1 MAAQSG
7 KKAALILGPTRKI
20 INDKAMLK
28 KNLMLFVAAFLGGIL
43 SLGAYSFFAQKQF
56 NSEFYDASNPP
67 VLTAGYAGLPDAT
80 LDFTAAAERTVNS
93 VVHVKTQSK
102 AQQVFNPWADFF
114 GYQQEPQVQM
124 GSGSGVIISPDGYI
138 ITNNHVVEGADKLM
152 VTLNNNKN
160 YEATIVGRDPST
172 DIAVIKVDASNLP
185 AIPWGNSD
193 DVKIGQWV
201 LAVGNPFELTST
213 VTAGIVS
220 AKARN
225 INLLAERRTTEEVYP
240 VESFIQTDAAV
251 NPGNSG
257 GALVNARGELVGINT
272 AIASRTGAY
281 AGYSFAV
288 PTSIARK
295 IALDIIEFGH
305 AQRAFIGVQISD
317 VTEEQAKD
325 KGLKEVAGVY
335 VNSLTEG
342 GAAAESG
349 IQEGDVI
356 LKVAESNVK
365 NMPQLQEQIAR
376 YRPGDKVGVTVWR
389 DGKMQNVTVTLRNR
403 MGKAQLEDFTV
414 KETAP
419 LDLGSLGAEFVEPTL
434 AEREALNLKGGAK
447 VGALVPGKL
456 KAVGIQKGFIITK
469 IDGVSVTSPDQLKTE
484 LETKKGNVLLEGLYP
499 NGTKAVF
506 GFALH

>member
-1 MAAQSG
+1 
-7 KKAALILGPTRKI
+7 
-20 INDKAMLK
+20 
-28 KNLMLFVAAFLGGIL
+28 
-43 SLGAYSFFAQKQF
+43 
-56 NSEFYDASNPP
+56 
-67 VLTAGYAGLPDAT
+67 
-80 LDFTAAAERTVNS
+80 
-93 VVHVKTQSK
+93 
-102 AQQVFNPWADFF
+102 
-114 GYQQEPQVQM
+114 
-124 GSGSGVIISPDGYI
+124 
-138 ITNNHVVEGADKLM
+138 
-152 VTLNNNKN
+152 
-160 YEATIVGRDPST
+160 
-172 DIAVIKVDASNLP
+172 
-185 AIPWGNSD
+185 
-193 DVKIGQWV
+193 VKIGQWV

-225 INLLAERRTTEEVYP
+225 INLLSERRTNEEVYP

-295 IALDIIEFGH
+295 ISLDIIEFGH

-349 IQEGDVI
+349 IQAEDVI

-376 YRPGDKVGVTVWR
+376 YRPGDKIGVTVWR
-389 DGKMQNVTVTLRNR
+389 NGKMQNVTVTLRNR
-403 MGKAQLEDFTV
+403 VGKAELEDFTV

-419 LDLGSLGAEFVEPTL
+419 VDMGSLGAEFVEPSL
-434 AEREALNLKGGAK
+434 AEKEALKLNGGAK
-447 VGALVPGKL
+447 IATLVPGKL
-456 KAVGIQKGFIITK
+456 KGVGIQKGFIITK
-469 IDGVSVTSPDQLKTE
+469 IDGTSVTSPDQLKNE
-484 LETKKGNVLLEGLYP
+484 LQNKKGNVLLEGVYP
-499 NGTKAVF
+499 NGTKAVY
-506 GFALH
+506 GFSLQ